1 MNVKNRS
8 EGGEKMEPKTCRP
21 GTLEYEDLMDE
32 LCRVICE
39 AGIHMGQLQ
48 ILFGQVISRL
58 IPRDYLRNNEKEA

>member
-1 MNVKNRS
+1 MPARK
-8 EGGEKMEPKTCRP
+8 P
-21 GTLEYEDLMDE
+21 EYEDLKDG